1 MSKKFTSTVAG
12 ASILITTVAII
23 SKGFG
28 FFREIIFADYFG
40 LSRNFEIY
48 LVGAIL
54 PLTINTVILY
64 LGQNYLIPAYNKIKE
79 KDSRLIDDF
88 VLINFLIFVFAGIC
102 AALILYLFSG
112 SIIHLYIQESD
123 YNILRTANLIF
134 RLFLITIPVSCA
146 ISFLSAFQQIN
157 LEFRYPAYSQLIL
170 NISFII
176 VLIIFANSLGIF
188 AIPLGY
194 IAGSFLQMVFL
205 FKKAKI
211 KFKFDK
217 INSIV
222 KQYRHL
228 VSGTIIIVIL
238 IEILGQLYVIT
249 DRYFY
254 SYVPSGGIAALNYAQ
269 IIFLLPIS
277 ILSMALSTAIFP
289 YFSHYL
295 SRNLITK
302 MEEIFN
308 QSIKINVAVFIPIS
322 ILFIYYGNVI
332 LKIFFE
338 RGQFSGS
345 DTAIT
350 YQALIFY
357 SVSLV
362 FYSVYSITN
371 KTLYSAG
378 MVKIL
383 LYITIAGI
391 LLKIIL
397 NFLLVRILEQDGL
410 ALSTSISYLFFSL
423 ICLLTVYKK
432 ISFRNKTIF
441 FTELIFHLVN
451 GAVAL
456 LIVKQLSV
464 LIPQSVSLSIL
475 QIILF
480 LVLYF
485 LNLFLVKHSAIQ
497 IIKGLIN
504 FYR

>member
-12 ASILITTVAII
+12 ASILITAVAII

-194 IAGSFLQMVFL
+194 IAGSFLW
-205 FKKAKI
+205 
-211 KFKFDK
+211 
-217 INSIV
+217 S
-222 KQYRHL
+222 
-228 VSGTIIIVIL
+228 
-238 IEILGQLYVIT
+238 
-249 DRYFY
+249 
-254 SYVPSGGIAALNYAQ
+254 
-269 IIFLLPIS
+269 
-277 ILSMALSTAIFP
+277 
-289 YFSHYL
+289 
-295 SRNLITK
+295 
-302 MEEIFN
+302 
-308 QSIKINVAVFIPIS
+308 
-322 ILFIYYGNVI
+322 
-332 LKIFFE
+332 
-338 RGQFSGS
+338 
-345 DTAIT
+345 
-350 YQALIFY
+350 
-357 SVSLV
+357 
-362 FYSVYSITN
+362 
-371 KTLYSAG
+371 
-378 MVKIL
+378 
-383 LYITIAGI
+383 
-391 LLKIIL
+391 
-397 NFLLVRILEQDGL
+397 
-410 ALSTSISYLFFSL
+410 
-423 ICLLTVYKK
+423 
-432 ISFRNKTIF
+432 SF
-441 FTELIFHLVN
+441 
-451 GAVAL
+451 
-456 LIVKQLSV
+456 
-464 LIPQSVSLSIL
+464 
-475 QIILF
+475 
-480 LVLYF
+480 
-485 LNLFLVKHSAIQ
+485 
-497 IIKGLIN
+497 
-504 FYR
+504 